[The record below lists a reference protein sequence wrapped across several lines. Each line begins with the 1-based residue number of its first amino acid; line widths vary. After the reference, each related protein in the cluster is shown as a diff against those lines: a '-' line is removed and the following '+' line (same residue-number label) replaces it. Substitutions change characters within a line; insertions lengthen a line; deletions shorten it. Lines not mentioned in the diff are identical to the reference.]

1 MGVVCFLS
9 SHTHELCTP
18 CARPNGV
25 NHQLNCLLL
34 SQVMT
39 LLLELKI
46 KLDNPSKKMQLH
58 K

>member
-18 CARPNGV
+18 NGV
-25 NHQLNCLLL
+25 NHPLNCLLL